1 MHQRSMFFFNSAF
14 MGTIL
19 LSFTLFASSPV
30 SAKRSFKEDPL
41 IKKTVKQAG
50 AGQMKR
56 IFKKEKKLNQ
66 CKGVELGSRELSS
79 VVCRLK
85 AFRHLT
91 QKSPINTAWEVK
103 HKAKMAQAAYQ
114 TGISIDTYEPID
126 PPPNFIGLQYES
138 AETVCGILQDVL
150 ENLSSIRPSKKNKE
164 AFNTAQETLEGV
176 QMGPRDR
183 GLREAL
189 CSCSKMWLNAADKA
203 FKSMEEKGAIQRV
216 LTSRGCFLDM
226 KKAKIALSTDR
237 KAGPVKL
244 SGNIGAVAAQNS
256 DTQKIKDYAAT
267 RDFTLKRCRAKIG
280 DTKIDDPKK
289 VQKCLCR
296 EIKRWRF
303 PSHDANINTV
313 TTVLPIEKDL
323 VGLRVNIS
331 PKGKVEQC
339 GPLEGPKV
347 PPLKP

>member
-1 MHQRSMFFFNSAF
+1 MRQKSTFIINTAVLSMF
-14 MGTIL
+14 L
-19 LSFTLFASSPV
+19 LSFTLFSPQPAW
-30 SAKRSFKEDPL
+30 AKRSFKEDPL
-41 IKKTVKQAG
+41 IRKTVKEAG

-66 CKGVELGSRELSS
+66 CKGVELGSKELSS

-91 QKSPINTAWEVK
+91 QKSPINTVWEIK
-103 HKAKMAQAAYQ
+103 HKAKMALAAYQ
-114 TGISIDTYEPID
+114 TAKSIGSYEPID
-126 PPPNFIGLQYES
+126 PPPHFIDLQYES
-138 AETVCGILQDVL
+138 AETVCGILQDVM
-150 ENLSSIRPSKKNKE
+150 ENFSSVRPSKKNK
-164 AFNTAQETLEGV
+164 AVFNTAQETLEGFH
-176 QMGPRDR
+176 MGPQDR
-183 GLREAL
+183 GLRDAL

-203 FKSMEEKGAIQRV
+203 YKSMEEKGAIQRV

-226 KKAKIALSTDR
+226 KKAKIALATDR
-237 KAGPVKL
+237 KAGPVQL
-244 SGNIGAVAAQNS
+244 SGNVGAVAAQNS
-256 DTQKIKDYAAT
+256 DSQKIKDYAAT